1 MVKEADIRSKKDEK
15 INHERVNKEYKKGM
29 DFKQQIGLFETVRN
43 NENFFIGKQWE
54 GVESRGLPTPQ
65 FNFLKQVT
73 LFNVASITSDN
84 IKMAATA
91 LSGGGEDVQTAVD
104 VVNGE
109 FDRLFEFNCVPALV
123 REFMRNAAVG
133 GDACTYT
140 YFDADAETGQDAKG
154 AIVTEIMENT
164 RVVFGNA
171 NDRRVQRQ
179 PYIILATREMLEDV
193 RERAREHGCKD
204 LEAITADND
213 DSGSD
218 RGRLTD
224 DKVTVLLR
232 LWKDKKTGAVKAYEC
247 THSAEIRPEWD
258 LGVRLYPLT
267 WLCWDYIPDSYHGQA
282 LITGLIP
289 NQIFV
294 NKLFAMSQISFMTS
308 AYPRVVYDKTR
319 VSRWTNQVGAAIGV
333 SGGDVNQVAK
343 VLEGA
348 AISPQIS
355 LFIDAA
361 INYTKTF
368 LGATP
373 AAMGETRPDNTS
385 AIIALQRAAAIPSEI
400 TKQNLYQSIEDL
412 GRIYL
417 DFMGEYYGQ
426 RLVDMPVP
434 EEIAQFAGA
443 QAGTILAQPF
453 DFSVLKDLPMS
464 LKLDVGAS
472 AYWSEVASMQTMDNL
487 LTQNKI
493 ELVDYL
499 ERVPE
504 GYIAKKQELIQKVK
518 QRQTEARA
526 MAAQQSGA
534 SGGPEQVT
542 APEPEPEIP
551 DNPGG
556 GYSALQRAINE
567 TGQLP

>member
-1 MVKEADIRSKKDEK
+1 MAERKLDF
-15 INHERVNKEYKKGM
+15 ERVNKEYKKGM
-29 DFKQQIGLFETVRN
+29 DFKQQIGLFETVRS
-43 NENFFIGKQWE
+43 NERFFVGNQWE

-84 IKMAATA
+84 IKMSATA
-91 LSGGGEDVQTAVD
+91 LSGGGQEAQGAVD

-109 FDRLFEFNCVPALV
+109 FDRLFEFNKVPTLI
-123 REFMRNAAVG
+123 REFMRNAAVC

-140 YFDADAETGQDAKG
+140 YFDAEAETGQDAKG
-154 AIVTEIMENT
+154 AVVTEIIENT

-171 NDRRVQRQ
+171 NDKRVQKQ
-179 PYIILATREMLEDV
+179 PYIILATRELVEDV
-193 RERAREHGCKD
+193 RERAKEYGRGD
-204 LEAITADND
+204 TGDITADHD

-232 LWKDKKTGAVKAYEC
+232 LWKDKETGTVKAYEC
-247 THSAEIRPEWD
+247 THSAVIRPEWD
-258 LGVRLYPLT
+258 LGIRLYPLT

-308 AYPRVVYDKTR
+308 AYPRIIYDKSR
-319 VSRWTNQVGAAIGV
+319 VSRWTNQVGAAIGIN
-333 SGGDVNQVAK
+333 GGDVNQVAK
-343 VLEGA
+343 VLEGSTL
-348 AISPQIS
+348 SPQIS
-355 LFIDAA
+355 QFIDIA

-385 AIIALQRAAAIPSEI
+385 AIIALQRAAAIPSEL
-400 TKQNLYQSIEDL
+400 TKQSLYQSIEDL

-417 DFMGEYYGQ
+417 EFMGEYYGQ
-426 RLVDMPVP
+426 RLVDRPVP
-434 EEIAQFAGA
+434 EEIAQFAGT
-443 QAGTILAQPF
+443 QVGTILAQPF
-453 DFSVLKDLPMS
+453 DFSLLKQMPMS

-504 GYIAKKQELIQKVK
+504 GYIAKKQELIQKIK
-518 QRQTEARA
+518 QRQA
-526 MAAQQSGA
+526 AAQAEMPAATDGPSGPA
-534 SGGPEQVT
+534 GQVT
-542 APEPEPEIP
+542 APVAEPEIP

-556 GYSALQRAINE
+556 GYSALQRAVNE